1 MPSRGAQDQPGLSP
15 FPAARGNGAHN
26 QPGVLPTVLGGSA
39 HNQAVVPPSLSVP
52 GASAHSQPVVPP
64 SLSVPGGGAH
74 SQPVVP
80 PPLSV
85 LPVVPPSLSVSGG
98 GAHSQ
103 PVVPPAPSVL
113 GGGARN
119 QPVVPA
125 VQVWGAQHH
134 VSTGGS
140 CNQPAFASTPIV
152 SGGGVRNQPGFASP
166 LLVSGGGLRN
176 HPALTPSP
184 AVPTGGVQSQP
195 AFSPPIAVP
204 WGMVRSQPASAP
216 RPAVPGGGVHSQ
228 PAFLSRPALPGGGVR
243 SQPAFA
249 PRPALPGGV
258 PAVHSQPA
266 FAPRPDVPG
275 GGVRSQLA
283 ASTGFPIEV
292 GTEPRG
298 VSNYPFT
305 PHFNMPPSRRRKLR
319 SLPPLHNFNLVHFKR
334 PITTTSEHN
343 LFLELYMKHAT
354 KGGTNYRA
362 VLMEF
367 NSAVAKQLW
376 GLAQGGYQQA
386 IDSDLYFKD
395 YRDITR
401 YERQLVRSLLSREA
415 DNTSV
420 ALSSALEHASTS
432 PTDATVTPPSSL
444 FPPQTLGCGPL
455 DQGRSNI
462 AASPREQ
469 ADDPSSGAPENL
481 VQRYTGPLVVRP
493 PGVESSR
500 LKAGNQ
506 GGKGVGKK
514 CRKCDPDGS
523 LGIMRGSE
531 HDCPYSKKNTHKR
544 KRE

>member
-1 MPSRGAQDQPGLSP
+1 
-15 FPAARGNGAHN
+15 FPVQLR
-26 QPGVLPTVLGGSA
+26 
-39 HNQAVVPPSLSVP
+39 
-52 GASAHSQPVVPP
+52 
-64 SLSVPGGGAH
+64 PGGRRA
-74 SQPVVP
+74 QPT
-80 PPLSV
+80 
-85 LPVVPPSLSVSGG
+85 GR
-98 GAHSQ
+98 
-103 PVVPPAPSVL
+103 PPAPQFWGVARAISRSSSRPPQSWR
-113 GGGARN
+113 GARAISRSSP
-119 QPVVPA
+119 Q
-125 VQVWGAQHH
+125 
-134 VSTGGS
+134 S
-140 CNQPAFASTPIV
+140 
-152 SGGGVRNQPGFASP
+152 RASP
-166 LLVSGGGLRN
+166 
-176 HPALTPSP
+176 PSP
-184 AVPTGGVQSQP
+184 YRSLFLGAWCGVGP
-195 AFSPPIAVP
+195 H
-204 WGMVRSQPASAP
+204 P
-216 RPAVPGGGVHSQ
+216 RLGPLFLEGGVHSQ

-249 PRPALPGGV
+249 PRPALLGGV

-266 FAPRPDVPG
+266 FTPRPAVPG

-305 PHFNMPPSRRRKLR
+305 PHFNMPPTRRRKLR

-367 NSAVAKQLW
+367 NSAVVRQLW

-420 ALSSALEHASTS
+420 ALSSAFEHASTS
-432 PTDATVTPPSSL
+432 PTGATVTPPSSP

-462 AASPREQ
+462 AASPLEQ
-469 ADDPSSGAPENL
+469 VDPSSGAPENL
-481 VQRYTGPLVVRP
+481 VQQYTGPLVVRP
-493 PGVESSR
+493 LGVESSR
-500 LKAGNQ
+500 PKAGNQ
-506 GGKGVGKK
+506 GAVAAAPQQYHVEEPEGVGP
-514 CRKCDPDGS
+514 CGPDPLSPPAMAG
-523 LGIMRGSE
+523 
-531 HDCPYSKKNTHKR
+531 PTP
-544 KRE
+544 